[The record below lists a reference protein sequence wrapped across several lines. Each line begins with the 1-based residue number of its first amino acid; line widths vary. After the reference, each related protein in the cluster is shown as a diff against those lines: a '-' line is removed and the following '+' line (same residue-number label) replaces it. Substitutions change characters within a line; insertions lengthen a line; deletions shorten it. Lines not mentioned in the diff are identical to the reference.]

1 MVHKLLHDPDKFERR
16 FAAQYL
22 CKYDFLASK
31 SVLTRLL
38 DDEDKEL
45 VDYITK
51 KLQEH
56 RDTSE
61 DPESI

>member
-22 CKYDFLASK
+22 CKYDFLACK
-31 SVLTRLL
+31 SVLTSLL
-38 DDEDKEL
+38 NDEDKEL

-56 RDTSE
+56 KDSQEKLESE
-61 DPESI
+61 